1 MTHHPFACA
10 IPVGTTKF
18 LWLLAGPQR
27 PAMNDPKFKTATIAN
42 HGAAPLDPK
51 FNTEVT
57 QSEKEK

>member
-10 IPVGTTKF
+10 LPFGTTKF

-27 PAMNDPKFKTATIAN
+27 PATNDSKFKVAPVSN
-42 HGAAPLDPK
+42 HSAAALDPK
-51 FNTEVT
+51 CNTEVT

>member
-10 IPVGTTKF
+10 LPVGTTKF

-27 PAMNDPKFKTATIAN
+27 HATNDPKFKVAPVSNHSAAT
-42 HGAAPLDPK
+42 LDPK
-51 FNTEVT
+51 CNTEVT